1 MVRGG
6 QRQGAGR
13 KSTWE
18 SKTRFEDTV
27 VVRVPRNIKDKI
39 LEIAHKLDSGE
50 IIDLDTNSRI
60 KELEG
65 RISSLELENEVL
77 MEQLERYRCD
87 LETES
92 NKVKKLQQREIVT
105 NSKKPLNDLVTE
117 SENHIQSVVSDNNV
131 DKDPGS
137 DLEPH
142 HIQPSLFD
150 EFPTNTVL
158 EVLPISARKLS
169 RLRFGLS
176 KDALAQKKMKVST
189 IELTDWTRQ
198 KDPDGIAWKLAPDPK
213 LGYVP
218 VDELSSNLQNKLL
231 AWMRD
236 NGLL

>member
-27 VVRVPRNIKDKI
+27 VVRVPGKIKDKI

-50 IIDLDTNSRI
+50 IIDLDTNSKI
-60 KELEG
+60 EELEG
-65 RISSLELENEVL
+65 RISSLELENKL
-77 MEQLERYRCD
+77 LIEQLEKYRCD

-92 NKVKKLQQREIVT
+92 NKVKELQQREIVT
-105 NSKKPLNDLVTE
+105 NSKKLLKDLVTE
-117 SENHIQSVVSDNNV
+117 SENHTQSAVGDNNLE
-131 DKDPGS
+131 KDLGS

-176 KDALAQKKMKVST
+176 KDSLAQKKMKLST
-189 IELTDWTRQ
+189 VELTEWTRQ
-198 KDPDGIAWKLAPDPK
+198 KDPNDIAWKLAPDPK

-218 VDELSSNLQNKLL
+218 ADELSSEQRSELL

-236 NGLL
+236 NDLL